1 MRGTVLIVDDLDRA
15 RRALA
20 REIQGAGF
28 DVIEASNGEEGW
40 HSFSRE
46 RPDAVLTDLVMPG
59 SDGHELLR
67 RIRSQSDD
75 VPVLLFSANGGV
87 SAAVSALKAGA
98 DDFISSAGTKIE
110 EIVERLTAAM
120 AARGGAPES
129 PELESRLVGKSRGMA
144 EVRRRIA
151 SLAPLSTPVLVI
163 GEPGTGRDTTVQALH
178 ELGSTAKGELARIDC
193 RSLAAGS
200 GLPACAALYLDH
212 VDQLGE
218 DAQANWEE
226 RLAGHINGGSAR
238 HPRVFASASDPW
250 LGRLRP
256 GLRERLLRISV
267 ELPALRERTED
278 IPELADILVR
288 RIGSRVG
295 RRAEL
300 TRAAKALLAEQ
311 PWPGNVAQLGQVL
324 ERAIAFGHG
333 EELRRP
339 TVERVL
345 ADACVCI
352 GRLRQRREARERLE
366 LLEALW
372 DTEGN
377 VTHAAQRLGKSR
389 SAIYRMIEKYGI
401 PLSASR
407 TKR

>member
-15 RRALA
+15 RRTLA
-20 REIQGAGF
+20 RGIHGAGF
-28 DVIEASNGEEGW
+28 DVVEASNGEEGW
-40 HSFSRE
+40 QAFSRE

-67 RIRSQSDD
+67 RIRAQSDD

-98 DDFISSAGTKIE
+98 DDFISSAGTEIE

-120 AARGGAPES
+120 AARGAAPES
-129 PELESRLVGKSRGMA
+129 PELGSRLVGKSRAMA

-163 GEPGTGRDTTVQALH
+163 GEPGTGRDATVEALH
-178 ELGSTAKGELARIDC
+178 ELGSTAGGELARLDC
-193 RSLAAGS
+193 RSLGAGA

-218 DAQANWEE
+218 ETQATWEE
-226 RLAGHINGGSAR
+226 RLLRQDAGATAR

-250 LGRLRP
+250 LGRLRR

-278 IPELADILVR
+278 IPELADVLVR

-295 RRAEL
+295 RRAQL
-300 TRAAKALLAEQ
+300 TQAARTLLAEQ

-324 ERAIAFGHG
+324 ERAIAFGQG
-333 EELRRP
+333 EELRRKS
-339 TVERVL
+339 VERVL

-352 GRLRQRREARERLE
+352 GRLRKRREARERLE
-366 LLEALW
+366 LLEALRN
-372 DTEGN
+372 TEGN

-389 SAIYRMIEKYGI
+389 SAVYRMIEKYEI
-401 PLSASR
+401 SLSASR
-407 TKR
+407 GKS